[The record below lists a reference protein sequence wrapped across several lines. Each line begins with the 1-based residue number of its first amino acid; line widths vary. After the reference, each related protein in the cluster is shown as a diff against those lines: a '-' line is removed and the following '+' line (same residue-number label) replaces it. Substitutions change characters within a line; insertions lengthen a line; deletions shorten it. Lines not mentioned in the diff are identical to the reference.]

1 MEKVAIK
8 YIINTFS
15 SKSVGLHPSC
25 IKKYKKVAK
34 HFLLDNI
41 TSELFSAL
49 ELKFFQPL
57 I

>member
-8 YIINTFS
+8 YIINSFS
-15 SKSVGLHPSC
+15 SKSVGLHPCC
-25 IKKYKKVAK
+25 IKKYKKVVK

-41 TSELFSAL
+41 ISELFPTL
-49 ELKFFQPL
+49 ELKFFQFL